1 MSTRPLTMV
10 FGYRDREIDRVKRSL
25 ESLSFQTCKDFH
37 VNFVDYGSQTRNARA
52 VRELTDS
59 LDFCR
64 YFYSDTRGQPWNR
77 SRALNIG
84 VRRSR
89 TKFVLTTDVDMI
101 FAPNFV
107 EEVLKA
113 QDGQVVVQCA
123 PRWLP
128 EAFAYSGTRVGSWD
142 TCPIGDRA
150 QKGGCQCV
158 PYDAM
163 VKIGGFDESC
173 EYWGAED
180 RDLHKRLLRF
190 GLSERW
196 VNNSTSIYHQWHPS
210 ERGNVPRGYAQR
222 WIEPYL
228 QRIDGEITRNNS
240 SWGHIVSRVER
251 KINELLPGPYSG
263 TIVDWGTLLVQLT
276 QATSGTEPSPY
287 WLLTDDATSLT
298 STNAAQNGYQSI
310 IIESPSSG
318 YLLHQDTEKESE
330 IEHCFA
336 RAMEGSPHRRTLRPK
351 VIVVDVPT
359 FWRLSRNLLHRLLD
373 ILAPGGLLA
382 IANLR
387 QPHLPFSWRCWR
399 TLLPALLAWL
409 EPRLWRVSLQAMHQ
423 CREVLAALREPNDLR
438 DSLYLA
444 RVDVTGITD
453 FSLDFPVT
461 GGAAVFLKS
470 I

>member
-1 MSTRPLTMV
+1 
-10 FGYRDREIDRVKRSL
+10 
-25 ESLSFQTCKDFH
+25 
-37 VNFVDYGSQTRNARA
+37 
-52 VRELTDS
+52 
-59 LDFCR
+59 
-64 YFYSDTRGQPWNR
+64 
-77 SRALNIG
+77 
-84 VRRSR
+84 
-89 TKFVLTTDVDMI
+89 
-101 FAPNFV
+101 
-107 EEVLKA
+107 
-113 QDGQVVVQCA
+113 
-123 PRWLP
+123 
-128 EAFAYSGTRVGSWD
+128 
-142 TCPIGDRA
+142 
-150 QKGGCQCV
+150 
-158 PYDAM
+158 
-163 VKIGGFDESC
+163 
-173 EYWGAED
+173 WGAED

-251 KINELLPGPYSG
+251 KINELLPGTYSG
-263 TIVDWGTLLVQLT
+263 TIVDWGTLLVQLA

-382 IANLR
+382 IANL
-387 QPHLPFSWRCWR
+387 
-399 TLLPALLAWL
+399 
-409 EPRLWRVSLQAMHQ
+409 
-423 CREVLAALREPNDLR
+423 
-438 DSLYLA
+438 
-444 RVDVTGITD
+444 
-453 FSLDFPVT
+453 
-461 GGAAVFLKS
+461 
-470 I
+470 